1 MLTYFFSCVLSVLPG
16 WLKYKVTLCV
26 FKISRRFLLVRTCFG
41 AAQVSHLVEVWE
53 RVLEKRARTQ
63 SHHQTLFHG
72 GDGTSH
78 SLSAS
83 FVLNASLSNIPH
95 RTSKHT
101 DGVCEKE
108 RCHFLGFSD
117 VNLLFH
123 LKEITFAPESRK
135 HLLAA
140 TV

>member
-16 WLKYKVTLCV
+16 WLKYEVTLCV
-26 FKISRRFLLVRTCFG
+26 FTISRRFLLVRTGFG
-41 AAQVSHLVEVWE
+41 TAQVSHLVEVWE
-53 RVLEKRARTQ
+53 CVLEKQARTQ
-63 SHHQTLFHG
+63 SHRQTLFHG
-72 GDGTSH
+72 GDETSH

-101 DGVCEKE
+101 EKA
-108 RCHFLGFSD
+108 RCHFSGFSD

-123 LKEITFAPESRK
+123 LKEISFAPESRK

-140 TV
+140 AV